1 VTGEVRTGAPGP
13 ANGSATALPGPVL
26 AALLGQTLISAGT
39 HLAARRA
46 TQDVDALSLV
56 TLRILLSAAGYVAV
70 LAALKGPLLPPR
82 QTWRWW
88 LGFGFLA
95 GPINQGFFVYGLS
108 RSKASHAA
116 LLYALTPAGVY
127 LLSVLRGRE
136 RPTPARLAGIAVA
149 FAGVVA
155 LLLGRGLG
163 EALGPLVGDLFIL
176 GAVGAWVIWT
186 AESRAMA
193 VTHGGLRTAG
203 WSLMAGAVWCVPVAP
218 FVVKLDA
225 FLAAPPIAWA
235 CLAYLVLLTSMGS
248 YALWNYALSRT
259 EASRVAV
266 FANLQ
271 PVATALAAWAL
282 LDEPIGGELVVGGAL
297 VLLGVRLAQR

>member
-1 VTGEVRTGAPGP
+1 MTPASGRT
-13 ANGSATALPGPVL
+13 NALPLPVL
-26 AALLGQTLISAGT
+26 AAVLGQTVISAGT

-46 TQDVDALSLV
+46 TQDVDAISLV
-56 TLRILLSAAGYVAV
+56 TMRILLSALGYVA
-70 LAALKGPLLPPR
+70 LLSALKGPLLPPR
-82 QTWRWW
+82 ATWRWW

-116 LLYALTPAGVY
+116 LLYALTPVGVY
-127 LLSVLRGRE
+127 LLSALRGRE
-136 RPTPARLAGIAVA
+136 RVTAARLVGIGVA
-149 FAGVVA
+149 FGGVVV

-176 GAVGAWVIWT
+176 GAVVAWVFWT
-186 AESRAMA
+186 AESRPMA
-193 VTHGGLRTAG
+193 IEHGGLRTAG
-203 WSLMAGAVWCVPVAP
+203 WSLVAGALWCVPLAP
-218 FVVKLDA
+218 FVVQLDA
-225 FLAAPPIAWA
+225 FLAAPAA
-235 CLAYLVLLTSMGS
+235 AQLSLGYLVILTSMGS

-271 PVATALAAWAL
+271 PVATAVAAWAL
-282 LDEPIGGELVVGGAL
+282 LDEPIGWELVVGGGL

>member
-1 VTGEVRTGAPGP
+1 MEPPVSARTA
-13 ANGSATALPGPVL
+13 ALPLPVL
-26 AALLGQTLISAGT
+26 AALVGQTIISAGT

-46 TQDVDALSLV
+46 TQDVDAISLV
-56 TLRILLSAAGYVAV
+56 TMRILLSAVGYVGLLSV
-70 LAALKGPLLPPR
+70 LKGPLLPPR
-82 QTWRWW
+82 ATWRWW

-116 LLYALTPAGVY
+116 LLYALTPVGVY

-136 RPTPARLAGIAVA
+136 RATTGRLLGIGVA
-149 FAGVVA
+149 FAGVVV

-176 GAVGAWVIWT
+176 GAVVAWVFWT
-186 AESRAMA
+186 AESRPMAMA
-193 VTHGGLRTAG
+193 HGGLRTAG
-203 WSLMAGAVWCVPVAP
+203 WSLMAGALWCVPAAP
-218 FVVKLDA
+218 FVVQLDA
-225 FLAAPPIAWA
+225 FLAAPAIAQA
-235 CLAYLVLLTSMGS
+235 SLAYLVVLTSMGS

-271 PVATALAAWAL
+271 PVATAVAAWAL
-282 LDEPIGGELVVGGAL
+282 LDEPIGWELIAGGAL
-297 VLLGVRLAQR
+297 VLVGVRLAQR

>member
-1 VTGEVRTGAPGP
+1 MSLRVVEASKPSTSLEPL
-13 ANGSATALPGPVL
+13 ALPVL
-26 AALLGQTLISAGT
+26 AAILGQTIISAGT

-46 TQDVDALSLV
+46 TEDVDAISLV
-56 TLRILLSAAGYVAV
+56 TMRILLSAVGYVAV
-70 LAALKGPLLPPR
+70 LSLVKGPLLPPR
-82 QTWRWW
+82 STWRWW

-116 LLYALTPAGVY
+116 LLYALTPVGVY
-127 LLSVLRGRE
+127 LVSVLRGRE
-136 RPTPARLAGIAVA
+136 TPTASRLAGIAVA
-149 FAGVVA
+149 FAGVVV

-176 GAVGAWVIWT
+176 GAVVAWVFWT
-186 AESRAMA
+186 SESQARAREF
-193 VTHGGLRTAG
+193 GGLRTAG
-203 WSLMAGAVWCVPVAP
+203 WSLMAGAMWCVPLAP

-225 FLAAPPIAWA
+225 FLAAPPIAWG

-248 YALWNYALSRT
+248 YALWNFALSRT

-271 PVATALAAWAL
+271 PVATAVAAWAL
-282 LDEPIGGELVVGGAL
+282 LDEPIGWELVVGGLL
-297 VLLGVRLAQR
+297 VLAGVRLAQR